1 MEKVM
6 PSITGTVEVKNDH
19 LVRLAA
25 KSKPVPAISE
35 LIWNSLDADAN
46 IVRVNLIRNG
56 LNEVSEIK
64 VVDDGNAIAFPAA
77 KNLFGSLG
85 GSWKRDKEYTK
96 ESNRFLHGQNGEG
109 RFQALQLGRI
119 SEWNVTCM
127 DEGVL
132 KNYQISIN
140 KDNLRKF
147 QIGALA
153 KASKGSITGVAVC
166 VSELSSSTQKCLAD
180 PIIHDLEQI
189 FALYLR
195 QYPGV
200 KIYFEDVPLDVSSNI
215 QDSTLIDLPNI
226 EPDVPVSL
234 EIVEWNIKTK
244 NEIYL
249 CNNTGF
255 PIKEITPS
263 INTLG
268 YNFTAY
274 LKSEYFSRLFL
285 SNQIDMWEMDPLVVK
300 SVETAKGLLRDHFR
314 GLAAK
319 KATGLIEEWKEQK
332 VYPFTDEPKDTIEEV
347 EQQMFNVVALN
358 VNQYLPSFETSD
370 LTSKRMN
377 LRLLRSALEKD
388 PSDLNKILAEI
399 LELPDGKRRD
409 LANMLDYTTLTD
421 IISATKTISARLEFI
436 KGLESLIFDEPN
448 RTNLKERQHL
458 HRIIA
463 ENVWI
468 FGEQYSLSIDDQS
481 LTQVLKKHAEDQKLD
496 VNFEKPVLKSDGK
509 RGIIDLMLSRKI
521 QLVGT
526 KVQEHLVVE
535 LKRPKVI
542 MGRNEIGQIEDYAI
556 AVAQDER
563 FSSTSVNWEFWLV
576 GNDMNEYSTVRVEQ
590 PDTVPG
596 LVLRQTNPSISVWVK
611 TWAQIIE
618 DCNSRLQFFSDELK
632 FIPDPTE
639 SLQKIKDIYNKYL
652 FDIK

>member
-1 MEKVM
+1 M
-6 PSITGTVEVKNDH
+6 
-19 LVRLAA
+19 
-25 KSKPVPAISE
+25 
-35 LIWNSLDADAN
+35 IWNSLDADAT
-46 IVRVNLIRNG
+46 VVKVNLIRNG
-56 LNEVSEIK
+56 LNQVSEIK
-64 VVDDGNAIAFPAA
+64 VVDDGNAIPFPDA
-77 KNLFGSLG
+77 KKLFGSLG
-85 GSWKRDKEYTK
+85 GSWKRDKEHTK

-140 KDNLRKF
+140 KDNLREF
-147 QIGALA
+147 QISELA
-153 KASKGSITGVAVC
+153 IASKGSNSGVTVC
-166 VSELSSSTQKCLAD
+166 VSELGTNTLKCLAD
-180 PIIHDLEQI
+180 PILHDLEQI

-200 KIYFEDVPLDVSSNI
+200 KIFFEDVPLDVSFNI
-215 QDSTLIDLPNI
+215 QDSTSIKLPNI

-249 CNNTGF
+249 CNDTGF

-263 INTLG
+263 INTVG
-268 YNFTAY
+268 FNFTAY

-285 SNQIDMWEMDPLVVK
+285 SNQIDFWEMDPLVVK

-314 GLAAK
+314 ELTSK
-319 KATGLIEEWKEQK
+319 KATSIIEEWKEQK
-332 VYPFTDEPKDTIEEV
+332 VYPFTEDPKDTIEEV

-358 VNQYLPSFETSD
+358 VNQYLPSFESSD
-370 LTSKRMN
+370 LASKRMN

-388 PSDLNKILAEI
+388 PSDLNKILTEI

-421 IISATKTISARLEFI
+421 IIAATKTISARLDFI
-436 KGLESLIFDEPN
+436 KGLQSLLFDEPN

-468 FGEQYSLSIDDQS
+468 FGEQYSLSVDDQS
-481 LTQVLKKHAEDQKLD
+481 LTQVLKKHAESLNLD

-526 KVQEHLVVE
+526 KVQEHLVIE
-535 LKRPKVI
+535 LKRPKAI
-542 MGRNEIGQIEDYAI
+542 IGSDEISQIEKYAL
-556 AVAQDER
+556 AVARDER
-563 FSSTSVNWEFWLV
+563 FNSASVNWEFWLV
-576 GNDMNEYSTVRVEQ
+576 GNDMDEYAIGQSR
-590 PDTVPG
+590 
-596 LVLRQTNPSISVWVK
+596 SV
-611 TWAQIIE
+611 
-618 DCNSRLQFFSDELK
+618 
-632 FIPDPTE
+632 
-639 SLQKIKDIYNKYL
+639 
-652 FDIK
+652 